1 MLTVLYALLYYAAFI
16 IFIGGTAYR
25 IWGYWKTPAPAV
37 IPTTPAPITRTG
49 VVWRMFKEVALF
61 ESLWKSNK
69 WIWIFAMMFHLSLWL
84 IIVRHIRYFIDPVW
98 TPVVLAQPFG
108 KYAGFFFVLG
118 GLGLLARRMLVSRV
132 NYISAP
138 SDYLML
144 LMFIGIG
151 LSGLTMTFVSKTD
164 IVGVK
169 AFFLGLMTFNWQPL
183 PTDVMLLTHLALVA
197 IFMIIFPFSKLVH
210 APGVFFSP
218 TRNMTDTPR
227 EKFHPVPWL
236 PPVSEVEF
244 DPPHGAKKKG

>member
-1 MLTVLYALLYYAAFI
+1 MLTVLYALLYYAATAVFI
-16 IFIGGTAYR
+16 IGIAYR
-25 IWGYWKTPAPAV
+25 AWGYWKTPAPAV
-37 IPTTPAPITRTG
+37 IPTTPAPVTRTG

-84 IIVRHIRYFIDPVW
+84 IIIRHVRYFIDPVP
-98 TPVVLAQPFG
+98 TIIVLAQPFG

-118 GLGLLARRMLVSRV
+118 ALGLFARRILVARV
-132 NYISAP
+132 RYISNP

-144 LMFIGIG
+144 LMFLGIGISG
-151 LSGLTMTFVSKTD
+151 LSMTFLMKAD

-169 AFFLGLMTFNWQPL
+169 NFFLGLMTFNWQPL
-183 PTDVMLLTHLALVA
+183 PSDPGVLLHLALVA
-197 IFMIIFPFSKLVH
+197 LFMIVFPFSKLVH

-218 TRNMTDTPR
+218 TRNMVDNPR

-236 PPVSEVEF
+236 PSIDTVEY
-244 DPPHGAKKKG
+244 DEPHGKS